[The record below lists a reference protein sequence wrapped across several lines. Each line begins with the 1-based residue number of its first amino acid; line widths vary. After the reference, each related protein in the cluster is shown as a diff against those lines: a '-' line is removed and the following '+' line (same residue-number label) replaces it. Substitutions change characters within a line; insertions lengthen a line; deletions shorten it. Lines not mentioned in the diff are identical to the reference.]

1 MDKKSCPEGKKW
13 DHLVH
18 TCVSSKSLMGPNT
31 DPPKGLPLTAVNQLE
46 AINTTA
52 KPNSLVVLSPTLWIF
67 VVLVVVGSIL
77 ALTVW
82 FIIWK
87 RQTRRSSTCENG
99 ILGVKLLQNAAPPA
113 KLHPLPPEKNG
124 QAEIFQSVAE
134 APSLCFHV
142 TPGSQTGSKWED
154 DFTATRDL
162 PMSAGA
168 EAGGGSP
175 ACSTMAEH
183 RIPLPAT
190 ELGGTALVTTKT
202 M

>member
-18 TCVSSKSLMGPNT
+18 TC
-31 DPPKGLPLTAVNQLE
+31 LPLTAVNQLE

-52 KPNSLVVLSPTLWIF
+52 KPNSLVVLSPALWIF

-87 RQTRRSSTCENG
+87 RQTRRSSTC
-99 ILGVKLLQNAAPPA
+99 GVKLLQNAAPPA

-124 QAEIFQSVAE
+124 QAVIFQSVAE

-142 TPGSQTGSKWED
+142 NPGSQTGSKWED

-162 PMSAGA
+162 LMSAGA